1 MIGLTK
7 ERPIFTKSVLG
18 NVEIFAV
25 IGIFTLY
32 ALEFAGIHTFSQLL
46 PDQGQSGTPVLSF
59 ASTSGAQVFIS
70 TGTIAIMAIVGLLV
84 IVYFAFL
91 RKRIRG
97 NK

>member
-1 MIGLTK
+1 MGND
-7 ERPIFTKSVLG
+7 RPFFSKSIFG
-18 NVEIFAV
+18 NIEIVAV

-46 PDQGQSGTPVLSF
+46 PDQGQTGTPALSF
-59 ASTSGAQVFIS
+59 TGTTGEVFIS

-91 RKRIRG
+91 RKRIGIKR
-97 NK
+97 